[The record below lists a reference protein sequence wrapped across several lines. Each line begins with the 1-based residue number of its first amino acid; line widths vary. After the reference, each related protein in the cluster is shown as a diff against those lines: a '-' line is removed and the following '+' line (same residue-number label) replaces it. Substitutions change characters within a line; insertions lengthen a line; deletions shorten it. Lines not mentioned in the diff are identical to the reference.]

1 MKNSYYKDFPFAQNV
16 YIFKSNSFECKET
29 PDLNVY
35 GIGFQD
41 FYYKDVNYS
50 NINIIQNE
58 KPNILIMHASLDS
71 GSEENREY
79 NPILESRLEALNMD
93 YIALGHVH
101 KPYYNEERHQKIV
114 YPGSLVSQG
123 FDEVGE
129 HGMIAGEI
137 NEKRELSYKFIKL
150 DDTEFTK
157 LEHNVEKYE
166 SKEDLIEGLNEL
178 SLNEKNLYEVILV
191 GSKNFE
197 INVRE
202 IFKLITKPNI
212 LKIKDNTSLKY
223 NLDEIQNEKTLRGLF
238 VKELLKKKEENI
250 YSEEEIDK
258 AIEIGLNSLKE

>member
-191 GSKNFE
+191 GSKN
-197 INVRE
+197 
-202 IFKLITKPNI
+202 I